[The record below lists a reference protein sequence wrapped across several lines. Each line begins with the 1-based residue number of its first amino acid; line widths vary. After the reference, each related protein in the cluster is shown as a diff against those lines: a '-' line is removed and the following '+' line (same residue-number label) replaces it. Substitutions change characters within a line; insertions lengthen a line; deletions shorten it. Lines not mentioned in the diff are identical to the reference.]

1 MSENNE
7 YGQEFL
13 DNYLQAM
20 GSAWHIPGEEAKLL
34 ANPTSYA
41 IEKGLPVEQG
51 ALVKIDRTVPESL
64 FTVDQL
70 VQDWTATPGE
80 HILHI
85 PAEELIAEADL
96 TDAELELVAGGVA
109 GGPNNVNV
117 NVACYVG

>member
-1 MSENNE
+1 MSANNE

-13 DNYLQAM
+13 DSYLQAM

-34 ANPTSYA
+34 ANPTAYA
-41 IEKGLPVEQG
+41 IEKGLPVESG

-64 FTVDQL
+64 FSVDQL

-85 PAEELIAEADL
+85 PAEELITETDL
-96 TDAELELVAGGVA
+96 TDAELELVAGGA
-109 GGPNNVNV
+109 ASTKPNINV
-117 NVACYVG
+117 NVASYVG